1 VVAVDPSE
9 AICSSRLLPLLPEYF
24 TSVRVRPYGGAILH
38 MLLAGVAQN
47 FTGTSGEAYLRSVMA
62 AEDELYQAGQLDHDF
77 ACVIARAPA
86 SAPATP
92 DRFRPG

>member
-1 VVAVDPSE
+1 M
-9 AICSSRLLPLLPEYF
+9 
-24 TSVRVRPYGGAILH
+24 RVRPYGGAILH

-47 FTGTSGEAYLRSVMA
+47 FSGEQGAPYLRSVMA
-62 AEDELYQAGQLDHDF
+62 AEDELYQAGQLHHDF

-92 DRFRPG
+92 DRSRPN